1 MVDVKGSSEAGPP
14 LVGKAGEHFVGQQWV
29 AAAIITALVI
39 VVIIWRRWAAAS
51 RAEWS
56 TGSAL
61 WYSINPSARVPQGK
75 QKPDAKGLLV
85 GTDNRVSTSK
95 TTAALW
101 TVIVLYLIATMALIA
116 GSDRNNYA
124 TLIQSIS
131 LLYLVFLGGPY
142 AAAVLAKATVTN
154 GVNNQQVQKS
164 QADSPRVAD
173 VFSDDD
179 GNTDLVD
186 TQYLLFN
193 LLAAII
199 VVIQFA
205 SAPGSGAPTVPD
217 FLAILTGASAATYVT
232 NKALISGNPPA
243 LTRVAPQSARQGAQ
257 VIAYGANFIAQGDT
271 KRPSVFVNGTQA
283 ETSGDAQQDQVT
295 FRIPAASSLGPATV
309 TIQTPSPSDLEAT
322 GSTQLTIVSDQLV
335 ITSVDS
341 LYKHPSDPV
350 TLFGTGIYNA
360 GNVDAAGAPI
370 AGTNPVP
377 AQITLVDANG
387 SLHPCHPVPDGNS
400 DSKLTVTLPQ
410 GLEAGSYR
418 VTGARGSLPA
428 SINPPIS
435 LRITPS

>member
-1 MVDVKGSSEAGPP
+1 MIEVQASSKSVPP
-14 LVGKAGEHFVGQQWV
+14 IVGKAGDHFADQQWV
-29 AAAIITALVI
+29 AVVIVVALV
-39 VVIIWRRWAAAS
+39 VLVIIWRRWAAAS
-51 RAEWS
+51 RAGWS

-61 WYSINPSARVPQGK
+61 WYGINPWARAPQGK

-101 TVIVLYLIATMALIA
+101 TVVVLYLIATMALIA
-116 GSDRNNYA
+116 GSNRDAYA
-124 TLIQSIS
+124 FLIQSIS

-142 AAAVLAKATVTN
+142 AAAVLAKVTVTN
-154 GVNNQQVQKS
+154 GINNQQLQKS
-164 QADSPRVAD
+164 QADSPSVAD

-186 TQYLLFN
+186 TQYFVFN

-199 VVIQFA
+199 VILQFA
-205 SAPGSGAPTVPD
+205 GAPGLGAPVVPD
-217 FLAILTGASAATYVT
+217 FLAILTGASAATYVA

-243 LTRVAPQSARQGAQ
+243 LTRVAPQGARQDAQ
-257 VIAYGANFIAQGDT
+257 VIAYGANLIAQGDT
-271 KRPSVFVNGTQA
+271 KRPTVFVNGTEA

-295 FRIPAASSLGPATV
+295 FRIPAASSFGPAAVSIRT
-309 TIQTPSPSDLEAT
+309 PSDLETT
-322 GSTQLTIVSDQLV
+322 GSTQLTIIPDQLV

-341 LYKHPSDPV
+341 LYKHPSDPL
-350 TLFGTGIYNA
+350 TLFGAGIYNA
-360 GNVDAAGAPI
+360 GNIDAAGAPI

-377 AQITLVDANG
+377 AQITLIDANG
-387 SLHPCHPVPDGNS
+387 SVHPCHPVPRGNS
-400 DSKLTVTLPQ
+400 DSRLTVTLPQ

-418 VTGARGSLPA
+418 VTGERGSLPA

-435 LRITPS
+435 LKITLS